1 VEPEADLV
9 LPTELKTSGLSS
21 DVSSWIGGNGVK
33 ALYELAGRM
42 RRRERKKSKA
52 VPPMRK
58 ATDSTKVLLRESLH
72 NASAS
77 ITLDLW
83 GTVAIRA
90 IHEAKPVEEILI
102 EALGDYLKKPL
113 KPEWRRAARSK
124 RFHVRA
130 PAIGRRTHRNSYG
143 LVDSP
148 LWQTAG
154 DDHGREGY
162 NTPNQSQS
170 RLVRHG

>member
-1 VEPEADLV
+1 
-9 LPTELKTSGLSS
+9 
-21 DVSSWIGGNGVK
+21 
-33 ALYELAGRM
+33 
-42 RRRERKKSKA
+42 
-52 VPPMRK
+52 MRK

-113 KPEWRRAARSK
+113 KPEWRGAARSK

-130 PAIGRRTHRNSYG
+130 PRSWEENAPK
-143 LVDSP
+143 LVWS
-148 LWQTAG
+148 
-154 DDHGREGY
+154 H
-162 NTPNQSQS
+162 
-170 RLVRHG
+170 